1 MLGAVYKAVLTF
13 EGIWTVTILQHLT
26 SVSQAHAT
34 RHSPPCCACCCPAL
48 PVCCMHACLPCSTTA
63 EQLEAAADQLLAHCQ
78 AGLPAP
84 VSYNVILTQ
93 ELMLMVPR
101 KQESCGRIAIK

>member
-1 MLGAVYKAVLTF
+1 MA
-13 EGIWTVTILQHLT
+13 
-26 SVSQAHAT
+26 
-34 RHSPPCCACCCPAL
+34 
-48 PVCCMHACLPCSTTA
+48 
-63 EQLEAAADQLLAHCQ
+63 AAADQLLGRCQ

-93 ELMLMVPR
+93 EMMLMVPR